1 MNRADSGGP
10 AKSDPLKILFID
22 PHSAFVTWAS
32 GLVQYG
38 CNWKVDRTDDARA
51 ALSMLEQ
58 TGYDAVIVAAL
69 SSFEREIGILR
80 QVASAKPK
88 TARIL
93 LSPPLSAANLAK
105 ALDVVHRNIFQG
117 SSIEEIVHS
126 VEQTVSVT
134 RQLYRDKV
142 VRSFAAFRQL
152 PSPPAIY
159 HELSRA
165 LSSDRTST
173 RDISAIVE
181 RDPALAAR
189 IIRLV
194 NSSYFGLTRHIS
206 NLNEAVTLLG
216 VRTVRGLALAGHL
229 NAHYP
234 EASAWKVFSF
244 DQMNQRALSVARLA
258 QEICS
263 PYGKG
268 QALKDQAF
276 LAGLLLDI
284 GMLMLAAEQGQG
296 YLKVIKYAARKK
308 LPLHVVE
315 RMAYGV
321 THAELGAY
329 LLNMWNL
336 APQVVEAVL
345 MHHEPDESVG
355 NTFTPLSAVHIADS
369 LLPSIENEFEL
380 DLTATLSDSYIE
392 RIDAKQYLPSWKMVA
407 NGYRLRMR
415 ESERARSA

>member
-1 MNRADSGGP
+1 MNRAAPDGP
-10 AKSDPLKILFID
+10 LRSAPLKILFVD
-22 PHSAFVTWAS
+22 PHSAYVNWANGLAQS
-32 GLVQYG
+32 GCDWQVQ
-38 CNWKVDRTDDARA
+38 RTDDPRA
-51 ALSMLEQ
+51 AIEIFGQ
-58 TGYDAVIVAAL
+58 GNFDAVIVAVL
-69 SSFEREIGILR
+69 SSFEREIGVLR
-80 QVASAKPK
+80 QVATAKPK

-93 LSPPLSAANLAK
+93 LSPPMSAANLAK

-117 SSIEEIVHS
+117 SSIDEIVTA
-126 VEQTVSVT
+126 VEQTVKVI

-159 HELSRA
+159 HELSLA

-173 RDISAIVE
+173 GDISAIVE

-194 NSSYFGLTRHIS
+194 NSSYFGLKRHIS
-206 NLNEAVTLLG
+206 NLNEAVTMLG
-216 VRTVRGLALAGHL
+216 VRTVRGLSLAGHL
-229 NAHYP
+229 SAHYP
-234 EASAWKVFSF
+234 EASAWNVFSF
-244 DQMNQRALSVARLA
+244 DQMNQRALGVARLA
-258 QEICS
+258 QEICN
-263 PYGKG
+263 PYGNS
-268 QALKDQAF
+268 QTLKDQAF

-284 GMLMLAAEQGQG
+284 GMLMLAAEQGPG
-296 YLKVIKYAARKK
+296 YLKVIKYAARKN

-345 MHHEPDESVG
+345 LHHEPDESVG
-355 NTFTPLSAVHIADS
+355 ETFTPLSAVHIADA
-369 LLPSIENEFEL
+369 LLPSLTNEFEL
-380 DLTATLSDSYIE
+380 DLSASLSESYVE
-392 RIDAKQYLPSWKMVA
+392 RINANQYLPGWKMVA
-407 NGYRLRMR
+407 NGYRLKMR
-415 ESERARSA
+415 ESERARTA

>member
-1 MNRADSGGP
+1 MNRADSGGSHTT
-10 AKSDPLKILFID
+10 APLKILFID
-22 PHSAFVTWAS
+22 PHAAFVTWGS

-38 CNWKVDRTDDARA
+38 CNWQVVRTDDGRA
-51 ALSMLEQ
+51 ALTMLAE
-58 TGYDAVIVAAL
+58 TNFDAVIVAAL

-93 LSPPLSAANLAK
+93 LSPALSAANLAK

-117 SSIEEIVHS
+117 SSIEEIVSS
-126 VEQTVSVT
+126 VEQTVMVT

-152 PSPPAIY
+152 PSPPSIY

-165 LSSDRTST
+165 LNSDRTST

-189 IIRLV
+189 ILRLV
-194 NSSYFGLTRHIS
+194 NSSYFALSRHIS

-216 VRTVRGLALAGHL
+216 VRTVRGLSLAGHL

-244 DQMNQRALSVARLA
+244 DMMSQRALCVARLA
-258 QEICS
+258 QEICT

-296 YLKVIKYAARKK
+296 YLKVMKYAARKQ

-345 MHHEPDESVG
+345 LHHEPDEAVG
-355 NTFTPLSAVHIADS
+355 DSFTPLSAAHIADA
-369 LLPSIENEFEL
+369 LLPSIGNEL
-380 DLTATLSDSYIE
+380 DLDLSASLSENYID
-392 RIDAKQYLPSWKMVA
+392 RINAKQYLPSWKMQA

-415 ESERARSA
+415 ESERAQSA